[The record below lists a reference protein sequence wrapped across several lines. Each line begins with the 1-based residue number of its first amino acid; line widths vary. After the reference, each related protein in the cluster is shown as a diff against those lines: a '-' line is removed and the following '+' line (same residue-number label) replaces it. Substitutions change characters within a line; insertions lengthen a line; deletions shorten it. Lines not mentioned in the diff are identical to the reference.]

1 MKIIKL
7 IIALFI
13 CSTSFGQIT
22 NITGAKPKI
31 RTLLIT
37 PTSDTLLVVI
47 GDDIYKMAIVD
58 LPSGGGGGSGG
69 GNVYKYGTPTANQVA
84 MWRNDS
90 TIQGLDTATLFSG
103 LRTNEIALKAP
114 KASPTFTGTL
124 TASAANFTSTIN
136 NSSWT
141 ANYIPYSDASKNLVT
156 SSAFYHDG
164 TRTIQVGGTTTNPV
178 ATIRRDVTGTY
189 THFRLES
196 SSANDA
202 GGYMQFGDGTSSGYA
217 PYIIYA
223 TDNVTGNSTFHYYR
237 VNDGAS
243 SIGAIYN
250 VTNQAGS
257 AALANATAKLYEWR
271 SNGTAVM
278 TLDANGKLGIG
289 TTTPAASSLLD
300 VSSTTKGFLPP
311 RMTGTQAEA
320 ISSPAEGL
328 LIYSTD
334 GSGSTITSKGWWGY
348 EGSTWVKLN

>member
-103 LRTNEIALKAP
+103 LRTNELALLAP
-114 KASPTFTGTL
+114 KASPIFTGTL
-124 TASAANFTSTIN
+124 GAAAANFTSTIN

-141 ANYIPYSDASKNLVT
+141 ANYMVYSDASKNLVT

-164 TRTIQVGGTTTNPV
+164 TRTIQAGGTTTNPV
-178 ATIRRDVTGTY
+178 STIRRDVTGVY
-189 THFRLES
+189 SHFRLES
-196 SSANDA
+196 TSATDA
-202 GGYMQFGDGTSSGYA
+202 AGYVEFKDAVSTGYA
-217 PYIIYA
+217 PWLVLASDNTYGDRTII
-223 TDNVTGNSTFHYYR
+223 
-237 VNDGAS
+237 DGRIRDVSGGIALLFR
-243 SIGAIYN
+243 A
-250 VTNQAGS
+250 TNQAGS
-257 AALANATAKLYEWR
+257 GALSTSNLFQWR
-271 SNGTAVM
+271 NYTTDLM
-278 TLDANGKLGIG
+278 TMDANGKLGIG
-289 TTTPAASSLLD
+289 TATPAASSLLD

-311 RMTGTQAEA
+311 RMTSTQRDA
-320 ISSPAEGL
+320 ISSPATGL
-328 LIYSTD
+328 TLFCTDCTATDAST
-334 GSGSTITSKGWWGY
+334 GVMQTYNGTSWKNNW
-348 EGSTWVKLN
+348 